1 MLRENLEELRRPGF
15 HRELF
20 STASVSRFLAKIP
33 TFSSENVFQKYVNM
47 SFFPGWRQLYIL
59 QRKLLIKKVLLIK
72 SIEADNDNFAK
83 HALKVI
89 TPRYDLTVS
98 RKTTVG
104 RSCTLITDEREI
116 MPETVSYITL
126 IPR

>member
-1 MLRENLEELRRPGF
+1 MPSCPGC
-15 HRELF
+15 
-20 STASVSRFLAKIP
+20 
-33 TFSSENVFQKYVNM
+33 
-47 SFFPGWRQLYIL
+47 RQLYIL
-59 QRKLLIKKVLLIK
+59 QRKLPAKEVLLMK
-72 SIEADNDNFAK
+72 SIQADNDNFAK

-89 TPRYDLTVS
+89 TPRCDFTVS
-98 RKTTVG
+98 SKTTVG